1 MKRSSELQHAI
12 ADRPVLVILQSAQ
25 CLRINVLEHSHSLVI
40 AASARQLD
48 RPGQPLVLT
57 FESWLIL
64 PVLSSDKCTL
74 AHLRLVIDLR
84 STEERSRHTTKQA
97 V

>member
-1 MKRSSELQHAI
+1 MKRFTELYHAI
-12 ADRPVLVILQSAQ
+12 TDRPVLVIFQSAQ
-25 CLRINVLEHSHSLVI
+25 CLRINVLEHSHSLII

-48 RPGQPLVLT
+48 RPGQPLVRSLK
-57 FESWLIL
+57 SWSIL
-64 PVLSSDKCTL
+64 PILSFDKCTSV
-74 AHLRLVIDLR
+74 HLRWEIDLR